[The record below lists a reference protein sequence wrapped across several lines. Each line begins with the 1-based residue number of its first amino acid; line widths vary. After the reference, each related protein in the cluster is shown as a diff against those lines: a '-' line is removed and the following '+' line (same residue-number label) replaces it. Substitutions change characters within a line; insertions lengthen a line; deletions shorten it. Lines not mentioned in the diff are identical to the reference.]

1 MAEHLTREELYERV
15 WASPV
20 SKVASNLG
28 ISGPGLAKRCKRQGI
43 PLPPRGYWARVR
55 AGRIPPKPPLPAEPV
70 PQPPTR
76 AKEPADST
84 GKGKRAAT
92 VSAAV
97 KPVRRPRYRS
107 RLRRDDRLESFWCK
121 VERWQRSYSFGV
133 NWRPWEMNEES
144 WSEYDSLTLFG
155 SIRSKTSRPYR
166 SVEVSVLPTHVSR
179 DKINREL
186 EAIGNVWPDRQ
197 RKGWLLCSAL
207 VPADAFYSLCDA
219 VVRDSFPELIVK
231 VRNLSRGRA
240 STSGIS
246 LHLEQLRG
254 LVEFAVLRQPP

>member
-20 SKVASNLG
+20 TKVANDFG

-92 VSAAV
+92 ASAAV

-155 SIRSKTSRPYR
+155 SIRSKTSRPYQ
-166 SVEVSVLPTHVSR
+166 S
-179 DKINREL
+179 
-186 EAIGNVWPDRQ
+186 
-197 RKGWLLCSAL
+197 
-207 VPADAFYSLCDA
+207 
-219 VVRDSFPELIVK
+219 
-231 VRNLSRGRA
+231 
-240 STSGIS
+240 
-246 LHLEQLRG
+246 
-254 LVEFAVLRQPP
+254 